1 MTVSGTNIAPHDKH
15 ENWFVLKLI
24 SRKDSIGE
32 SRSENLIS
40 EEALRML
47 RLQIDNALE
56 ARKAGK

>member
-1 MTVSGTNIAPHDKH
+1 MTVSQTKIEPHENH
-15 ENWFVLKLI
+15 ENWFVLELV
-24 SRKDSIGE
+24 SRKDPIGS

-47 RLQIDNALE
+47 RLQIDKALE